1 MLSISKMLVYR
12 VIKGFRTNSGYCE
25 ALEAKEQV
33 AKSKVEAIVAVVQSF
48 IERSQHIWRRSQI
61 VDEVKKDHDLVVT
74 EALVSKVLG
83 GCFGMRYKRVTLV
96 AFQGNSERC

>member
-1 MLSISKMLVYR
+1 M
-12 VIKGFRTNSGYCE
+12 
-25 ALEAKEQV
+25 
-33 AKSKVEAIVAVVQSF
+33 
-48 IERSQHIWRRSQI
+48 
-61 VDEVKKDHDLVVT
+61 DEVKKDHDLVVT